1 MLSHFTLLTATTL
14 PPATPPPLGW
24 RIFDPS
30 QYFGK
35 ENLDIKTVKMISPET
50 YWIVTKNND
59 LFVFNNNRLTPVPG
73 LKVASIAA
81 SKHGVWA
88 QDTSGQVHLRQGIT
102 PQRPQGHSWAFTNL
116 NGGDD
121 YEKITEG
128 PYGVVLGKIINST
141 LSHKE
146 SLLFF

>member
-1 MLSHFTLLTATTL
+1 MFTFCLLTATTL
-14 PPATPPPLGW
+14 PPATPPPSGW
-24 RIFDPS
+24 QIFDPS

-35 ENLDIKTVKMISPET
+35 DNLDIKSVKIISPET

-88 QDTSGQVHLRQGIT
+88 LDTSGQVHLRQGIT

-128 PYGVVLGKIINST
+128 PYGVV
-141 LSHKE
+141 
-146 SLLFF
+146 